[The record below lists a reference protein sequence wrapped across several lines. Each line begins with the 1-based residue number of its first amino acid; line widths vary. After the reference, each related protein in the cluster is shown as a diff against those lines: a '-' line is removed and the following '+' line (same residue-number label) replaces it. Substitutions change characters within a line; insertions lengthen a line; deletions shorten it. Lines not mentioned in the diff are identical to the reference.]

1 MRDLHTTREWTPE
14 LGSTPKLEPAAR
26 ASAQS
31 PKKRFWNFVQREKK
45 PSVPASR
52 RVYAVGDIHGHSEK
66 LRRLLGKI
74 LAEAEV
80 WRGRTELIFV
90 GDYVDRGPDSRGVI
104 ELLLDLP
111 KTVTAHFI
119 RGNHEQ
125 ALLDFLSDPSD
136 YPVWH
141 RFGADETLLSYGVQ
155 PPDVSTISELRDART
170 RFAAALP
177 ARHKQ
182 FFAALVPSVTIGDY
196 HFVHAGVRP
205 GVPLSRQTDQDLMW
219 IREEFLLSEEKH
231 GKIIV
236 HGHTPY
242 PEPVQRPNR
251 IGVDTGVYITG
262 RLTALCL
269 EGDRRRFLQS

>member
-1 MRDLHTTREWTPE
+1 MRDLHTAREWTPE
-14 LGSTPKLEPAAR
+14 LGATPKPEPAAR
-26 ASAQS
+26 AVAKP
-31 PKKRFWNFVQREKK
+31 PKKRFWNFITREKQ
-45 PSVPASR
+45 PSVPAGR
-52 RVYAVGDIHGHSEK
+52 RVYAIGDIHGHSET
-66 LRRLLGKI
+66 LRRLVGKI
-74 LAEAEV
+74 LAEAQAWKGKTDIV
-80 WRGRTELIFV
+80 FV
-90 GDYVDRGPDSRGVI
+90 GDYVDRGPDSRGVV
-104 ELLLDLP
+104 ELLLGLP
-111 KTVTAHFI
+111 ETVSPHFI

-125 ALLDFLSDPSD
+125 ALLDFLNDPTD
-136 YPVWH
+136 YLMWQ
-141 RFGADETLLSYGVQ
+141 RFGADETLLSYGVP
-155 PPDVSTISELRDART
+155 PPDVSKLSELREARN

-177 ARHKQ
+177 VRHRQ
-182 FFAALVPSVTIGDY
+182 FFANLVPSITIGDY

-205 GVPLSRQTDQDLMW
+205 GVPLARQTDHDLMW

>member
-1 MRDLHTTREWTPE
+1 MRDLHTAREWTPE
-14 LGSTPKLEPAAR
+14 LGSTPRLEPAPR

-31 PKKRFWNFVQREKK
+31 PKKRFWNFARREKK
-45 PSVPASR
+45 PSVPAGR

-74 LAEAEV
+74 RAEADV
-80 WRGRTELIFV
+80 WRGKSDLVFV

-104 ELLLDLP
+104 DLLLDLP
-111 KTVTAHFI
+111 NTVTAHFI

-125 ALLDFLSDPSD
+125 ALLDFLGDPSD
-136 YPVWH
+136 YTVWH
-141 RFGADETLLSYGVQ
+141 RFGADETLLSYGV
-155 PPDVSTISELRDART
+155 PLPNVSKISELREARD

-182 FFAALVPSVTIGDY
+182 FFASLVPSVTIGDY

-236 HGHTPY
+236 HGHTPH

-269 EGDRRRFLQS
+269 EGERRRFLQS

>member
-1 MRDLHTTREWTPE
+1 MRDTAREWTPE

-31 PKKRFWNFVQREKK
+31 PKKRFWHFVRREKK
-45 PSVPASR
+45 PSVPAGR
-52 RVYAVGDIHGHSEK
+52 RVYAVGDIHGHCEK
-66 LRRLLGKI
+66 LRHLLGKI
-74 LAEAEV
+74 LAEAEAWKGKTDLV
-80 WRGRTELIFV
+80 FV

-104 ELLLDLP
+104 ELLLGLP
-111 KTVTAHFI
+111 ETVTTHFI
-119 RGNHEQ
+119 RGNHEW
-125 ALLDFLSDPSD
+125 ALLDFLDDPSE
-136 YPVWH
+136 YPMWH
-141 RFGADETLLSYGVQ
+141 RFGASETLLSYGVT
-155 PPDVSTISELRDART
+155 PPDVSKIYDLREARN
-170 RFAAALP
+170 RFVAALP
-177 ARHKQ
+177 VRHRQ
-182 FFAALVPSVTIGDY
+182 FFASLVPSVTIGDY

-205 GVPLSRQTDQDLMW
+205 GVPLSRQTDHDLMW

>member
-1 MRDLHTTREWTPE
+1 MRDLHTAREWTPE
-14 LGSTPKLEPAAR
+14 LGSKPKPERAAH
-26 ASAQS
+26 ADAQP
-31 PKKRFWNFVQREKK
+31 PKKRFWNFGKREKQ
-45 PSVPASR
+45 PSVPAGR

-66 LRRLLGKI
+66 LRRVLGKI
-74 LAEAEV
+74 LSEAEAWKGKTDIV
-80 WRGRTELIFV
+80 FV

-104 ELLLDLP
+104 DLLLGLP
-111 KTVTAHFI
+111 ETVTAHFI

-125 ALLDFLSDPSD
+125 ALLDFLDDPFD
-136 YPVWH
+136 YPAWQ
-141 RFGADETLLSYGVQ
+141 RFGADETLLSYGV
-155 PPDVSTISELRDART
+155 PPPAPSKISDVREARN

-177 ARHKQ
+177 VHHRQ
-182 FFAALVPSVTIGDY
+182 FFASLVPSVTIGDY

-205 GVPLSRQTDQDLMW
+205 GVPLARQTDHDLMW
-219 IREEFLLSEEKH
+219 IREEFLLSDEKH

-269 EGDRRRFLQS
+269 ERDRRRFLQS

>member
-1 MRDLHTTREWTPE
+1 MRDLHITREWNPE
-14 LGSTPKLEPAAR
+14 LGAKPKSEPTAHAVTR
-26 ASAQS
+26 S
-31 PKKRFWNFVQREKK
+31 PKKRFWNFIQREKQS
-45 PSVPASR
+45 SVPAGR
-52 RVYAVGDIHGHSEK
+52 RVYAVGDIHGHNET
-66 LRRLLGKI
+66 LRRLLSKI
-74 LAEAEV
+74 LAEAET
-80 WRGRTELIFV
+80 WKGKMELVFV

-104 ELLLDLP
+104 DLLLGLP
-111 KTVTAHFI
+111 RTVTAHFI

-125 ALLDFLSDPSD
+125 ALLDFLGDPSD

-141 RFGADETLLSYGVQ
+141 RFGADETLLSYGVS
-155 PPDVSTISELRDART
+155 PPDPSKISELRDARD

-177 ARHKQ
+177 DRHRQ
-182 FFAALVPSVTIGDY
+182 FFASLVPSVTIGDY

-205 GVPLSRQTDQDLMW
+205 GVPLARQTDHDLMW

-269 EGDRRRFLQS
+269 ERNRRRFLQS